1 MTRDGKTLRQLADDF
16 KQRFPVHLKEVVIF
30 GSQAR
35 EEASRESDYDC
46 LLVFD
51 RVTPLMKT
59 ELDQLAGQYL
69 LQRGMVLSC
78 IPLSESDLQRLRFEP
93 FLINARREGI
103 SL

>member
-1 MTRDGKTLRQLADDF
+1 MVRSDETLRQLADDL
-16 KQRFPVHLKEVVIF
+16 KQHFPAHLKEVVIF
-30 GSQAR
+30 GSRAR
-35 EEASRESDYDC
+35 EGASRESDYDC

-51 RVTPLMKT
+51 HVTPLMKT

-78 IPLSESDLQRLRFEP
+78 IPLGESDLQRLRFEP
-93 FLINARREGI
+93 FLINARREGV